1 MVGIKPST
9 FITTWVHS
17 QLKSSPHMTEVT
29 EHTHMQHCWLV
40 IWIGLQISN
49 RGTQIMSGKEKHE
62 VVLATSKLGI
72 LLVRWKLQIQ
82 FSV

>member
-9 FITTWVHS
+9 FIPTWLPS
-17 QLKSSPHMTEVT
+17 QLKSSRMTEVT
-29 EHTHMQHCWLV
+29 EHTHMQHCWMV
-40 IWIGLQISN
+40 ILIGLQISN

-62 VVLATSKLGI
+62 VVLATSELVI
-72 LLVRWKLQIQ
+72 LLVRWKFQVQ